1 MRPENP
7 SHALR
12 RSADDPEAF
21 AGFYDAHAASV
32 LAYLARRVYD
42 AEAAL
47 DLTAEVFARAFEA
60 RARFRGSTDAQ
71 AAAWLYTIAKRELAR
86 YFKKGRTQL
95 KAVSRLGM
103 QVPALDASQQAE
115 IEAIA
120 DLEALRGSMRVALE
134 QLSEAHRDA
143 LQLRIV
149 EELPYADVARRLGVS
164 EEAARTRVSRGLK
177 SLANTLNVNSLA
189 I

>member
-1 MRPENP
+1 MSSEHP
-7 SHALR
+7 SEALR
-12 RSADDPEAF
+12 RSATDPEAF
-21 AGFYDAHAASV
+21 AGFYDAHAQSL
-32 LAYLARRVYD
+32 LAYHARRVYD
-42 AEAAL
+42 AETAL
-47 DLTAEVFARAFEA
+47 DLTAEVFARAFRA

-103 QVPALDASQQAE
+103 QVPNLDASQEAE

-120 DLEALRGSMRVALE
+120 DLDELRGSMRLALE
-134 QLSEAHRDA
+134 EVSQTHREA

-149 EELPYADVARRLGVS
+149 DELPYPDVARRLGVS
-164 EEAARTRVSRGLK
+164 EAAARTRVSRGLK
-177 SLANTLNVNSLA
+177 SLADALDVNSLTT
-189 I
+189 